1 MLKEVTRAQPH
12 DFPATLHEL
21 LAGTQRE
28 LDEIKPPFVRDMRQ
42 KAPQVFQVIERR
54 RAALFQRYFG
64 KLLVDGQ
71 RAGMVRKDVPANL
84 IIEILL
90 AIVQAIMNPAKMEK
104 LGMMPKEGFAGIL
117 KIVLQGALTPKG
129 RKACAHGSLGARQ
142 PRSDRGSRI
151 HSELCPVGAIALL
164 LLLAGCGARKNA
176 VSGTIE
182 VDEAHVGPRSGG
194 RVEKILAWEG
204 DRLHEGQVIVQLDA
218 SELRARRDL
227 ASAQIDTA
235 AHDADAQEAQL
246 VFLRD
251 DAGRQKD
258 LLNRRVVS
266 ATDAERSDSA
276 AKAQEKNVAAAK
288 MRVAQARAQL
298 ADIDSQ
304 LAEMQII
311 APADSILEVLSVK
324 VGDVLPANREAATL
338 LMTGHLWVRVYV
350 PESWLGLI
358 KLGEQVRVRVDS
370 FPHTD
375 FNGVVEQIN
384 RQAEFTPRNVQTVAD
399 RIKQVFGVK
408 VRLPSDDDRLR
419 AGMAADVYF
428 PNVK

>member
-1 MLKEVTRAQPH
+1 MRAW
-12 DFPATLHEL
+12 
-21 LAGTQRE
+21 
-28 LDEIKPPFVRDMRQ
+28 FVR
-42 KAPQVFQVIERR
+42 
-54 RAALFQRYFG
+54 RYA
-64 KLLVDGQ
+64 
-71 RAGMVRKDVPANL
+71 R
-84 IIEILL
+84 
-90 AIVQAIMNPAKMEK
+90 
-104 LGMMPKEGFAGIL
+104 
-117 KIVLQGALTPKG
+117 
-129 RKACAHGSLGARQ
+129 SLGPA
-142 PRSDRGSRI
+142 
-151 HSELCPVGAIALL
+151 GAFALL
-164 LLLAGCGARKNA
+164 LLLAGCDTRRNV

-182 VDEAHVGPRSGG
+182 VDEAHVGPRAGG

-227 ASAQIDTA
+227 AAAQIDTA
-235 AHDADAQEAQL
+235 VHDADAQEAQL

-251 DAGRQKD
+251 DARRQQE
-258 LLNRRVVS
+258 LLQRRVVS
-266 ATDAERSDSA
+266 ATDAERADSA

-304 LAEMQII
+304 LAEMQVI

-324 VGDVLPANREAATL
+324 VGDVLPANREVATL
-338 LMTGHLWVRVYV
+338 LLTGHLWVRVYV

-358 KLGEQVRVRVDS
+358 KLGERVRVRVDS

-375 FNGVVEQIN
+375 FEGVVEQIN

-399 RIKQVFGVK
+399 RIRQVFGVK

-428 PNVK
+428 PRVK

>member
-1 MLKEVTRAQPH
+1 MN
-12 DFPATLHEL
+12 
-21 LAGTQRE
+21 GS
-28 LDEIKPPFVRDMRQ
+28 FVRLN
-42 KAPQVFQVIERR
+42 RR
-54 RAALFQRYFG
+54 
-64 KLLVDGQ
+64 
-71 RAGMVRKDVPANL
+71 
-84 IIEILL
+84 
-90 AIVQAIMNPAKMEK
+90 
-104 LGMMPKEGFAGIL
+104 
-117 KIVLQGALTPKG
+117 
-129 RKACAHGSLGARQ
+129 
-142 PRSDRGSRI
+142 PRSDRGSRVD
-151 HSELCPVGAIALL
+151 SEFILPVAALTLFLL
-164 LLLAGCGARKNA
+164 LGGCSDRGNA

-204 DRLHEGQVIVQLDA
+204 DRLHEGQVIAQLDA

-251 DAGRQKD
+251 DARRQQD

-266 ATDAERSDSA
+266 ATDAERADSA
-276 AKAQEKNVAAAK
+276 AKTQEKNVAAAK

-304 LAEMQII
+304 LAEMQVI

-338 LMTGHLWVRVYV
+338 LLTGHLWVSVYV

-358 KLGEQVRVRVDS
+358 KLGEHVRVRVDS

-375 FNGVVEQIN
+375 FDGVVEQIS
-384 RQAEFTPRNVQTVAD
+384 RQAEFTPRKRRRSFARRNGSGRLLSKGEMRSSNQES
-399 RIKQVFGVK
+399 RKEGK
-408 VRLPSDDDRLR
+408 VERVVPNALSRARAIGLGTSRSHLR
-419 AGMAADVYF
+419 GFQIFLYG
-428 PNVK
+428 